1 MELRHIHYFIA
12 VAENLNI
19 TRAAQQLKIAQP
31 PLSRQIRDLETELG
45 APLFERSPQGL
56 RLTPAGNTFLQYA
69 RQITDL
75 AARSKEHIA
84 EMADGLQGTI
94 YIASEYSVWNG
105 STDDVIYRVTNSLS
119 EIGIITEP
127 HNDEGLFSIPVYKE
141 PWTAMIPSSD
151 PLALLPGDTIP
162 LPALKDRDLIIPSR
176 ESRLMEIRNWF
187 PEENVDL
194 KIRCRV
200 AHMLNAYELTKQGV
214 GIAIY
219 PASDNHFSND
229 PDVTIK
235 RIVDPEVYA
244 SYILVWDRARRLTHA
259 AELFLRSVCDSMDIQ
274 MPA

>member
-1 MELRHIHYFIA
+1 
-12 VAENLNI
+12 
-19 TRAAQQLKIAQP
+19 
-31 PLSRQIRDLETELG
+31 
-45 APLFERSPQGL
+45 
-56 RLTPAGNTFLQYA
+56 
-69 RQITDL
+69 
-75 AARSKEHIA
+75 
-84 EMADGLQGTI
+84 
-94 YIASEYSVWNG
+94 
-105 STDDVIYRVTNSLS
+105 
-119 EIGIITEP
+119 
-127 HNDEGLFSIPVYKE
+127 
-141 PWTAMIPSSD
+141 
-151 PLALLPGDTIP
+151 
-162 LPALKDRDLIIPSR
+162 
-176 ESRLMEIRNWF
+176 MEIRNWF

-259 AELFLRSVCDSMDIQ
+259 AELFLRSVCDSLSIH